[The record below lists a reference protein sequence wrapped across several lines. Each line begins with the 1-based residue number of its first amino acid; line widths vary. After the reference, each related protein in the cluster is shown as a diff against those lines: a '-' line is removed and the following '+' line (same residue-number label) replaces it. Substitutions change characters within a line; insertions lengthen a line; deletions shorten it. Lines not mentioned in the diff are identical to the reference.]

1 MKPILSLNAVTRRF
15 GDRLALDGLS
25 LSLHPGDVFA
35 LLGPNGAGKT
45 TTLNIVLGFLQPDAG
60 TVVVCGQEV
69 VADPARARQSI
80 AYLPEQVAIYPELSG
95 LENLRYFSLL
105 ASIDLREAEMRELLK
120 EAGLAEEAHDRAA
133 RGYSKG
139 MRQKVG
145 ISIAMARQARLLLL
159 DEPTSGL
166 DPSAASELSSI
177 IRSAA
182 GRGIAVLMATHDLYR
197 LKEVA
202 NRVGVL
208 HGGKIAREIDPRTVD
223 HVALEQLYIE
233 QFAQ

>member
-1 MKPILSLNAVTRRF
+1 MNPILELNAVTRRF

-25 LSLHPGDVFA
+25 LSLYPGEVFA

-45 TTLNIVLGFLQPDAG
+45 TTLNLILGFLQPDAG
-60 TVVVCGQEV
+60 AVAVCGKDV
-69 VADPARARQSI
+69 GADPAKARQSI

-95 LENLRYFSLL
+95 LENLRYFSML
-105 ASIDLREAEMRELLK
+105 ASVDLDDSELRRLLND
-120 EAGLAEEAHDRAA
+120 AGLADETHDRAA

-139 MRQKVG
+139 MRQKVA
-145 ISIAMARQARLLLL
+145 IAIAMARQTRLLLL

-166 DPSAASELSSI
+166 DPAAASELSGV

-182 GRGIAVLMATHDLYR
+182 NRGIAVLMATHDLYR

-202 NRVGVL
+202 NRVGIL
-208 HGGKIAREIDPRTVD
+208 HRGKIISEMDPRTVS
-223 HVALEQLYIE
+223 HTALEQLYID
-233 QFAQ
+233 QFTK

>member
-1 MKPILSLNAVTRRF
+1 MKPILLLNAVTRRF
-15 GDRLALDGLS
+15 GDHLALDGLS

-45 TTLNIVLGFLQPDAG
+45 TTLNIILGFLPADAG
-60 TVVVCGQEV
+60 TVLICDVDVT
-69 VADPARARQSI
+69 ANPANARQGV

-105 ASIDLREAEMRELLK
+105 ASIDLRDAELRRLLK
-120 EAGLAEEAHDRAA
+120 EAGLAADAHDRAA

-145 ISIAMARQARLLLL
+145 IAIAMARQARLLLL

-177 IRSAA
+177 IRAA
-182 GRGIAVLMATHDLYR
+182 ASRGIAVLMATHDLYR

-202 NRVGVL
+202 TRVGVL

-223 HVALEQLYIE
+223 HGALEQLYLE

>member
-1 MKPILSLNAVTRRF
+1 MKPILLLNAVTRRF
-15 GDRLALDGLS
+15 GDHLALDGLS
-25 LSLHPGDVFA
+25 LSLHPGEVFA

-45 TTLNIVLGFLQPDAG
+45 TTLNIILGFLQADAG
-60 TVVVCGQEV
+60 TVVVCGEDV
-69 VADPARARQSI
+69 STNPAKARQGV

-95 LENLRYFSLL
+95 VENLRYFSLL
-105 ASIDLREAEMRELLK
+105 ASIDLRDAELRQLLK
-120 EAGLAEEAHDRAA
+120 DAGLAVEAHDRAA

-145 ISIAMARQARLLLL
+145 IAIAMARQARLLLL

-177 IRSAA
+177 IRTAA
-182 GRGIAVLMATHDLYR
+182 NRGIAVLMATHDLYR

-208 HGGKIAREIDPRTVD
+208 HAGKIAREIDPRTVD
-223 HVALEQLYIE
+223 HVALEELYIE

>member
-1 MKPILSLNAVTRRF
+1 MKPILLLNAVTHRF
-15 GDRLALDGLS
+15 GDHLALDGLS

-45 TTLNIVLGFLQPDAG
+45 TTLNIILGFLPADAG
-60 TVVVCGQEV
+60 TVLICDVDVT
-69 VADPARARQSI
+69 ANPANARQGV

-105 ASIDLREAEMRELLK
+105 ASIDLRDAELRRLLK
-120 EAGLAEEAHDRAA
+120 EAGLAADAHDRAA

-145 ISIAMARQARLLLL
+145 IAIAMARQARLLLL

-177 IRSAA
+177 IRAA
-182 GRGIAVLMATHDLYR
+182 ASRGIAVLMATHDLYR

-202 NRVGVL
+202 TRVGVL

-223 HVALEQLYIE
+223 HGALEQLYLE

>member
-1 MKPILSLNAVTRRF
+1 MTPILSLNAVTRRF

-25 LSLHPGDVFA
+25 LSLHPGEVFA

-45 TTLNIVLGFLQPDAG
+45 TTLNIILGFLQPDAG
-60 TVVVCGQEV
+60 TVVVCGQD
-69 VADPARARQSI
+69 VATDPAKARQSI

-105 ASIDLREAEMRELLK
+105 ASVDLRAAELHHLLR
-120 EAGLAEEAHDRAA
+120 EAGLADEAHDRSVRA
-133 RGYSKG
+133 YSKG

-145 ISIAMARQARLLLL
+145 IAIAMAKQARLLLL

-166 DPSAASELSSI
+166 DPSAASELSSV
-177 IRSAA
+177 IRNAA
-182 GRGIAVLMATHDLYR
+182 SRGVAVLMATHDLYR
-197 LKEVA
+197 IKEVA
-202 NRVGVL
+202 TRVGVL
-208 HGGKIAREIDPRTVD
+208 HNGKIAREIDPCTVD
-223 HVALEQLYIE
+223 HVALEHLYIE